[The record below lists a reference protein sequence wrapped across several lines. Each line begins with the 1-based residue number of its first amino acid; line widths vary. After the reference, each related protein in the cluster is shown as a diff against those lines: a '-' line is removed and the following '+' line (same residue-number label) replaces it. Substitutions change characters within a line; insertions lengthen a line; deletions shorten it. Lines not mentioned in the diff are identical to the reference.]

1 MIKLISSYSGD
12 FPPEIKGEI
21 QLGFGQHQSFY
32 LRIYWLR
39 KAIQQL
45 SRNNRFFYETEAS
58 EKIGLGPNMV
68 KSLKHW
74 IEATEICETDKRDSD
89 NKVIHKI
96 SPFGKIFNDYDP
108 YIEMNDTVSI
118 IHYHI
123 VDSDDPST
131 TWYWLFNEYEKKSFG
146 KEEAINDLMS
156 WIIKNYN
163 SKNSPDTLERDL
175 DCLIKQYYSKNKS
188 DDPEEVIQSPLV
200 SLNLLEEVDGR
211 VYKKHPKFE
220 DIGLTALMYVL
231 LRYDQTEIS
240 IDEIENKKRLWGKV
254 FNLQRSE
261 IVKAIEQLVNTSKY
275 PLVFDRTNRLDLVR
289 ITLVDP
295 IEFLKEEYVR
305 KERALR

>member
-1 MIKLISSYSGD
+1 M
-12 FPPEIKGEI
+12 
-21 QLGFGQHQSFY
+21 GFGQHQSFY
-32 LRIYWLR
+32 LRTYWLR

-45 SRNNRFFYETEAS
+45 DVNKRFFYKKEAS
-58 EKIGLGPNMV
+58 EFIGLGTNMV

-74 IEATEICETDKRDSD
+74 IEATDICETKKRESD
-89 NKVIHKI
+89 NKVIHTI
-96 SPFGKIFNDYDP
+96 TPFGDIFDNYDP

-123 VDSDDPST
+123 VDDVDPST
-131 TWYWLFNEYEKKSFG
+131 TWYWLFNEYEKISFD
-146 KEEAINDLMS
+146 KNEALNDLIA
-156 WIIKNYN
+156 WINKNYE

-188 DDPEEVIQSPLV
+188 DDPEEVIQSPLS
-200 SLNLLEEVDGR
+200 SLNLLEEKGGR
-211 VYKKHPKFE
+211 IYKNNPKFE

-231 LRYDQTEIS
+231 LRYGQSEIA
-240 IDEIENKKRLWGKV
+240 IDEIENNKKLWGKV
-254 FNLQRSE
+254 YNLQRSE
-261 IVKAIEQLVNTSKY
+261 IVRAIEQLINTSKY

-289 ITLVDP
+289 VTLIDP